1 MAQPS
6 HVVEFE
12 REGGACAS
20 CFVAA
25 SPGMRLRGLLGRD
38 ELATHEA
45 LLLRDCWAVHTW
57 FMRFPI
63 DVVFLDEELRVVTIV
78 ENVAPW
84 HSTARRSARH
94 VLELAAGEARR
105 RGVAAGDTLT
115 VRERPAIVMTEDR
128 LGVPAT

>member
-1 MAQPS
+1 VAEPS
-6 HVVEFE
+6 HVVEFG
-12 REGGACAS
+12 RAGGACAS
-20 CFVAA
+20 CCVAA

-38 ELATHEA
+38 GLAADEA

-63 DVVFLDEELRVVTIV
+63 DVVFLDEELRVVAVV
-78 ENVAPW
+78 ENLAPW
-84 HSTARRSARH
+84 HSAARRRARH
-94 VLELAAGEARR
+94 VLELAAGEGAR